1 MPKHEKLIAQH
12 AITSTYTYKCY
23 KQTKK
28 FITKRILLST
38 TIFVTLQ
45 YKWSY
50 KILSHNNA
58 KLIPDFGNQNVYKK
72 VSREMK
78 TTMQKSAI
86 KIKENFAY
94 FGCPVYLH

>member
-1 MPKHEKLIAQH
+1 MPKHEKLITQH
-12 AITSTYTYKCY
+12 AITSTYIYKCY

-28 FITKRILLST
+28 LSLKEFCYLPLFLLHCNS
-38 TIFVTLQ
+38 
-45 YKWSY
+45 KWSY

-58 KLIPDFGNQNVYKK
+58 KLTPDFGNQNVYKK

-78 TTMQKSAI
+78 TTMQKNAI